1 MTLFNKNIYDGGM
14 TDKTE
19 MKIFILFLMDE
30 LNYPLDYTAL
40 SFIIG
45 ESGYVGRFDF
55 TACFSELI
63 ELGHVE
69 SFEEKK
75 KTYYV
80 VSELGHMVATEL
92 QSTLLDSIR
101 EKSRIGA
108 LRLLSLHKK
117 GAKCHCRIK
126 RRKDGI
132 YEVHCRIEDKKGVI
146 SDVTVT
152 TSTESEAQHIKAHF
166 KEKPE
171 EVCRGVLAVMTGKV
185 DYYLH

>member
-1 MTLFNKNIYDGGM
+1 MFNKNVYDGGM

-30 LNYPLDYTAL
+30 LNYPLDYTSL

-63 ELGHVE
+63 EQGHIV
-69 SFEEKK
+69 SFENKK
-75 KTYYV
+75 KTYYT
-80 VSELGHMVATEL
+80 VSDMGHMVATEL
-92 QSTLLDSIR
+92 QSSLLDSIR
-101 EKSRIGA
+101 ERSRASA

-117 GAKCHCRIK
+117 GAKCRCQIK

-132 YEVHCRIEDKKGVI
+132 YEVHCRIEDKNGVLT
-146 SDVTVT
+146 DTTVT
-152 TSTESEAQHIKAHF
+152 TSTESEAAQIKAHF

-171 EVCRGVLAVMTGKV
+171 EVCRGVLAVLTGKV
-185 DYYLH
+185 DYYMH

>member
-1 MTLFNKNIYDGGM
+1 MFNKNVYDGGM
-14 TDKTE
+14 TDQTE

-30 LNYPLDYTAL
+30 LCYPLDYTAL

-55 TACFSELI
+55 AACFSELV
-63 ELGHVE
+63 EMGHITAYE
-69 SFEEKK
+69 DKK

-80 VSELGHMVATEL
+80 VSEMGHMVATEL
-92 QSTLLDSIR
+92 QGTLLDSIR

-117 GAKCHCRIK
+117 GAKCRCQIK
-126 RRKDGI
+126 RRKDGV
-132 YEVHCRIEDKKGVI
+132 YEVHCRIENQRGLVADT
-146 SDVTVT
+146 TVT
-152 TSTESEAQHIKAHF
+152 TSTESEAQQIKAHF

-171 EVCRGVLAVMTGKV
+171 EVCRGVLAVLTGKV
-185 DYYLH
+185 DYYMH